1 MRVRR
6 NVRKTGQMLATAMLL
21 ALLAGCAG
29 EARPDVEPSPAPS
42 AQVEAAP
49 EPSATPTEQSTS
61 RAAPIGRSVATPP
74 TPGEVDPPVSVELPG
89 VDITADVVAVDTAD
103 DGQMELPDDPKVVGW
118 YRFGPAAGE
127 GSGSVVLAGHVDSR
141 RYGIGPLA
149 RLVNVDIGDE
159 VVVRTEAGDLHEYA
173 VVEVRVVPKAELPIA
188 DIFSRDGAERLVL
201 ITCTGEF
208 DGARYKDNAVVIAE
222 PK

>member
-1 MRVRR
+1 MRARR
-6 NVRKTGQMLATAMLL
+6 YVPKTARVLVAGMIL

-29 EARPDVEPSPAPS
+29 EARPEVGPSPAAP
-42 AQVEAAP
+42 AEAAP
-49 EPSATPTEQSTS
+49 EPSVTPTEQRT
-61 RAAPIGRSVATPP
+61 RAAAPIGRSVATLPAP
-74 TPGEVDPPVSVELPG
+74 TKVDPPVFVELPDAD
-89 VDITADVVAVDTAD
+89 VTADVVPVGLAD

-118 YRFGPAAGE
+118 YRFGPAAGT
-127 GSGSVVLAGHVDSR
+127 GVGSVVIAGHVDSR

-149 RLVNVDIGDE
+149 RLVEAEQGDE
-159 VVVRTEAGDLHEYA
+159 VVVRTEAGEVHTYA
-173 VVEVRVVPKAELPIA
+173 VVDVQVIPKADLPIA

-208 DGARYKDNAVVIAE
+208 DGTRYEDNAVVIAE